1 MQERPVPAP
10 ILVYVCVCIIVDLI
24 YTVFISCIS
33 CLLRADRKSVV

>member
-24 YTVFISCIS
+24 YT
-33 CLLRADRKSVV
+33 DRKSVV